1 MGFMSKI
8 KNILFE
14 EEEIEEPVKK
24 EEIVEKPI
32 VKKEVV
38 KEEEIDFDYQRPVE
52 TKATHSV
59 DDLSERELFKSESTF
74 KFPAFDEEE
83 FEKTMP
89 KTRSTNVLSYEKKKE
104 KPKRP
109 EYSRYDRVETPIVEK
124 KKFKPSPIISPVYGI
139 LDKTINQKI

>member
-38 KEEEIDFDYQRPVE
+38 KEEVMDFDYQRPVE

-59 DDLSERELFKSESTF
+59 DD
-74 KFPAFDEEE
+74 
-83 FEKTMP
+83 
-89 KTRSTNVLSYEKKKE
+89 
-104 KPKRP
+104 
-109 EYSRYDRVETPIVEK
+109 
-124 KKFKPSPIISPVYGI
+124 
-139 LDKTINQKI
+139 